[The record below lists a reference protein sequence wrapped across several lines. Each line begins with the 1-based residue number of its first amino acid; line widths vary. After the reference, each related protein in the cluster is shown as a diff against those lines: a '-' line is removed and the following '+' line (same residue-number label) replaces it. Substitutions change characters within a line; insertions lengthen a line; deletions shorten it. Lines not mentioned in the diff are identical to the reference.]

1 MMILLYPMFGLNPIE
16 SHGEIIDADDDD
28 EFDDVNEVK
37 AAELK

>member
-1 MMILLYPMFGLNPIE
+1 MFGLNPIE

-28 EFDDVNEVK
+28 DVNEVK

>member
-1 MMILLYPMFGLNPIE
+1 MFGLNPIE

-28 EFDDVNEVK
+28 DDVNEVK

>member
-16 SHGEIIDADDDD
+16 SHGEIIDADDD
-28 EFDDVNEVK
+28 VNDVK